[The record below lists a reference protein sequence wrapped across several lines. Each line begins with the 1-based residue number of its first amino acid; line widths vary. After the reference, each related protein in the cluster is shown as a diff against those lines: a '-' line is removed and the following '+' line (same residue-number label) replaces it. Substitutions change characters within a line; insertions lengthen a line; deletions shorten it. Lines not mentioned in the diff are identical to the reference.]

1 MNALSEEAPPSAA
14 SARWMELV
22 LSRAHAGVAVCLVG
36 ASPALAEALRARG
49 GSVRELP
56 GPEWKRGKGPA
67 PTLVVLEGD
76 AVERVL
82 EEGLEALRREAPGAE
97 LVFSLRNAGSA
108 RALMGALTGEAPVRA
123 GLSEQRMLRLLA
135 EVGYRVAHREV
146 VPCASG
152 GTALAEDTAQ
162 ALRALLAQLSPST
175 QVEEG
180 LYVAVPDGPVR
191 APVAGLLSVVVTVEP
206 GTQDAA
212 LDEALFALAC
222 QEQQPL
228 ELLLAAPEGVDLS
241 AAEAALERYGR
252 LGSFQAR
259 TVRAP
264 SGALYAEAVREARG
278 QYLAFVDARCVVY
291 PRHFVELVRALQ
303 TGREAWALARAFRT
317 EWASGEGTPPYV
329 RAKVPFPL
337 GERLEVEH
345 LVIHPELVHAMVI
358 DRSRIG
364 PFPVAMESGL
374 GDLPARM
381 GALFPPVF
389 LGGIASCEVRGP
401 REPPAVAVAPGT
413 WLVRPLD
420 AWVDVV
426 ARIREETLQ
435 AREFRHRVVDMLNA
449 RVHGIPWVHGT
460 LKALANRLKSG
471 SGR

>member
-1 MNALSEEAPPSAA
+1 MNALSDAAPPSAV

-22 LSRAHAGVAVCLVG
+22 LSRAGAGAAVTLVG

-49 GSVRELP
+49 GTVRELP
-56 GPEWKRGKGPA
+56 GPEWKRGRGPVPA
-67 PTLVVLEGD
+67 LVVLEGD

-82 EEGLEALRREAPGAE
+82 EHGLEALRREAPGTE

-108 RALMGALTGEAPVRA
+108 RALLGALTGEAPVRA
-123 GLSEQRMLRLLA
+123 GLSEQRMLRRLA
-135 EVGYRVAHREV
+135 EAGYRVAHREV
-146 VPCASG
+146 VPYASG

-162 ALRALLAQLSPST
+162 ALRALLVQLSPST

-191 APVAGLLSVVVTVEP
+191 APVAGLLSVVVTVEQ
-206 GTQDAA
+206 GTRDAA
-212 LDEALFALAC
+212 LDETLFALAC

-264 SGALYAEAVREARG
+264 AGALYAEAVREARG

-291 PRHFVELVRALQ
+291 PRHYVELVRALQ

-337 GERLEVEH
+337 GDRLEVEH
-345 LVIHPELVHAMVI
+345 LVVHPELVHAMVI

-374 GDLPARM
+374 ADLPARM

-401 REPPAVAVAPGT
+401 QEPRPVAVTPGT

-420 AWVDVV
+420 AWVDTV

-435 AREFRHRVVDMLNA
+435 AREFRHRVVDALNA

-460 LKALANRLKSG
+460 LRALANRLKPDG
-471 SGR
+471 GR

>member
-1 MNALSEEAPPSAA
+1 MNALSEEASPSAA
-14 SARWMELV
+14 TERWMEWV
-22 LSRAHAGVAVCLVG
+22 RSRARAGAVVSLVG

-49 GSVRELP
+49 LSVRALP

-67 PTLVVLEGD
+67 PSLVVLEGD

-97 LVFSLRNAGSA
+97 LVFGLRNAGSA

-123 GLSEQRMLRLLA
+123 GLSEQRMLRRLA
-135 EVGYRVAHREV
+135 EAGYRVAHREV

-162 ALRALLAQLSPST
+162 ALRAVLAQVSPST

-180 LYVAVPDGPVR
+180 LYVAVPDEPGR
-191 APVAGLLSVVVTVEP
+191 ALVAGLLSVVVTVDP
-206 GTQDAA
+206 GARDAA

-259 TVRAP
+259 VVRAS

-278 QYLAFVDARCVVY
+278 RYLSFVDARCLVY
-291 PRHFVELVRALQ
+291 PRHYVELVRALQ
-303 TGREAWALARAFRT
+303 TGREAWAVARAFRT
-317 EWASGEGTPPYV
+317 EWASSEGTPPYV

-345 LVIHPELVHAMVI
+345 LVQHPELVHAMVI
-358 DRSRIG
+358 DRGRIG
-364 PFPVAMESGL
+364 PFAVATESGL
-374 GDLPARM
+374 GELPARL

-401 REPPAVAVAPGT
+401 REPPAAAMAPGT
-413 WLVRPLD
+413 WLLRPLD
-420 AWVDVV
+420 AWVEAV
-426 ARIREETLQ
+426 ARIRDETLQ
-435 AREFRHRVVDMLNA
+435 AREFRHRMVDALNA
-449 RVHGIPWVHGT
+449 RVHGIPWVHST
-460 LKALANRLKSG
+460 LKTLANRLKSG
-471 SGR
+471 NER